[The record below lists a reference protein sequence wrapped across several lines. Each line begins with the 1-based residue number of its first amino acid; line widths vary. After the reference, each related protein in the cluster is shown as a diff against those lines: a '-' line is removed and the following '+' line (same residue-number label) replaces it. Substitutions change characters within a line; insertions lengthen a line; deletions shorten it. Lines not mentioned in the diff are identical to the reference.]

1 MSISTMGRSSC
12 SAPSRCCD
20 DDEHTLAARIL
31 EQERQA
37 YTEAIA
43 IVIAGNYEIAGRRVV
58 ARASGAGSA
67 QG

>member
-1 MSISTMGRSSC
+1 VQR
-12 SAPSRCCD
+12 AVPVLPD

-31 EQERQA
+31 EQEHQA

-43 IVIAGNYEIAGRRVV
+43 IVIAGNYEIVGRRVV
-58 ARASGAGSA
+58 RRASGAGSA